1 MKFCALDIFLDSSM
15 HLIGRSAG
23 IVTGNC
29 PYSAQLNVSLV
40 PLSFV
45 GEKLENLLSLYSP
58 TDNEAEGI
66 DLINHI
72 LDYWPGL
79 FDFTKIQKTI
89 LPTLFEKVF
98 EECGTLDS
106 DLIKKKVV
114 FLPHADKS
122 NQDFEFDLNAR
133 WEKLTSELKYQNR
146 FFLSEELDWDSI
158 RTTLELLVRTH
169 VKGNR
174 FYRARISEDLIDIS
188 EMGKPPREKASA
200 GRANPLGIPYLY
212 LATDP
217 ETTYYESRA
226 GLHEQI
232 FLGEFEAKENLNVVS
247 LERIEFLGP
256 VEILELGFD
265 LEEFIRFRGFLM
277 KLSQELSKPIR
288 KKDSDFDYLPT
299 QYLCEYI
306 KSVLG
311 FDGVQYQ
318 SAMNPSGSNLAIFND
333 HKVECVGV
341 KVLKVDEVIY
351 QVSEREE
358 TADEGLNFS

>member
-1 MKFCALDIFLDSSM
+1 MKFCALDIFLDPSILS
-15 HLIGRSAG
+15 IGESYTNPG
-23 IVTGNC
+23 EC
-29 PYSAQLNVSLV
+29 PYSKRRNVQLI
-40 PLSFV
+40 PLPFL
-45 GEKLENLLSLYSP
+45 GEVLENIFSLYGVAESE
-58 TDNEAEGI
+58 NEGI
-66 DLINHI
+66 DLVDHV

-79 FDFTKIQKTI
+79 IDLTKIQKSI
-89 LPTLFEKVF
+89 LPALI
-98 EECGTLDS
+98 EEIFDEYGNLDTE
-106 DLIKKKVV
+106 LINKKVV

-122 NQDFEFDLNAR
+122 NQDFEYDLNTR
-133 WEKLTSELKYQNR
+133 WEKLSHELKYQNR

-158 RTTLELLVRTH
+158 RTSLELLVRTH
-169 VKGNR
+169 IKGGR
-174 FYRARISEDLIDIS
+174 YYRARISEDLIERS
-188 EMGKPPREKASA
+188 EMGKPPKEKASA
-200 GRANPLGIPYLY
+200 GRANPIGIPYLY

-217 ETTYYESRA
+217 QTTFYESRA

-232 FLGEFEAKENLNVVS
+232 FLGEFEAKENLNIVS

-256 VEILELGFD
+256 VEIQELGFD
-265 LEEFIRFRGFLM
+265 LEEFVRFRGFLM

-333 HKVECVGV
+333 HKVECTDV
-341 KVLKVDEVIY
+341 KVLKVEDVKY
-351 QVSEREE
+351 KVSPREE
-358 TADEGLNFS
+358 T

>member
-1 MKFCALDIFLDSSM
+1 MKFCALDIFLDPSILSIGESLT
-15 HLIGRSAG
+15 HPGECPFSGRLNEPLI
-23 IVTGNC
+23 
-29 PYSAQLNVSLV
+29 
-40 PLSFV
+40 PLSFL
-45 GEKLENLLSLYSP
+45 GEILENLFSLYRLAE
-58 TDNEAEGI
+58 NENEGI
-66 DLINHI
+66 DLIDHA
-72 LDYWPGL
+72 LAYWPGL
-79 FDFTKIQKTI
+79 IDLTKIQKSI
-89 LPTLFEKVF
+89 LPSLFEQLF
-98 EECGTLDS
+98 EDYGNLDT
-106 DLIKKKVV
+106 DLINKKVV

-122 NQDFEFDLNAR
+122 NQDFESDLNTR
-133 WEKLTSELKYQNR
+133 WEKLSYELKYQNR

-174 FYRARISEDLIDIS
+174 YYRARISEDSIDSI
-188 EMGKPPREKASA
+188 EMGKPPKEKASA

-212 LATDP
+212 LATDQ

-232 FLGEFEAKENLNVVS
+232 YLGEFEAKENLNVVS

-256 VEILELGFD
+256 VEIQELGFD

-277 KLSQELSKPIR
+277 KLSRELSKPIR

-333 HKVECVGV
+333 HKVECIGV
-341 KVLKVDEVIY
+341 KVLKVDEVKY

-358 TADEGLNFS
+358 TANEGLNVS

>member
-1 MKFCALDIFLDSSM
+1 MNFCALNIFLDPSI
-15 HLIGRSAG
+15 HLIGKTAVKSN
-23 IVTGNC
+23 GNC
-29 PYSAQLNVSLV
+29 PYSSQLNVPLI
-40 PLSFV
+40 PLSFI
-45 GEKLENLLSLYSP
+45 GEKIENLLSLYSI
-58 TDNEAEGI
+58 TDNGEESTYLI
-66 DLINHI
+66 DHI
-72 LDYWPGL
+72 LGYWPGL
-79 FDFTKIQKTI
+79 FDLGKIQKSI

-98 EECGTLDS
+98 EEYGTLDA
-106 DLIKKKVV
+106 DLIKKKVL

-122 NQDFEFDLNAR
+122 NQDFEFDLNTR
-133 WEKLTSELKYQNR
+133 WERLSNELKYQNR

-169 VKGNR
+169 TKGTKY
-174 FYRARISEDLIDIS
+174 FRARISEDKVEIS
-188 EMGKPPREKASA
+188 NMGKPPREKASA

-232 FLGEFEAKENLNVVS
+232 YLGEFVAKENLHIVS

-256 VEILELGFD
+256 VEIQELGFD

-333 HKVECVGV
+333 NKVECIGI
-341 KVLKVDEVIY
+341 KVFKVDEVKY
-351 QVSEREE
+351 KVSERKEIGGE
-358 TADEGLNFS
+358 

>member
-1 MKFCALDIFLDSSM
+1 MSLCALDIFLDPSIL
-15 HLIGRSAG
+15 LIARTGVNAN
-23 IVTGNC
+23 GNC
-29 PYSAQLNVSLV
+29 PYTSQTDVPVV

-58 TDNEAEGI
+58 AEKDDEGI
-66 DLINHI
+66 ELIDHI
-72 LDYWPGL
+72 LEYWPGL
-79 FDFTKIQKTI
+79 FDLTKIQKTI
-89 LPTLFEKVF
+89 LPTVFEKVF
-98 EECGTLDS
+98 EEYETLDPN
-106 DLIKKKVV
+106 LVKKKVV
-114 FLPHADKS
+114 FLPHADES
-122 NQDFEFDLNAR
+122 NQDFELDLNSK
-133 WEKLTSELKYQNR
+133 WEDLTEELKYQNR
-146 FFLSEELDWDSI
+146 FFLSKKLDWDSI
-158 RTTLELLVRTH
+158 GTALQLLVRLSE
-169 VKGNR
+169 KGNR
-174 FYRARISEDLIDIS
+174 YFRARISDDKIDIS
-188 EMGKPPREKASA
+188 QMGKPDKEKASP
-200 GRANPLGIPYLY
+200 GRANPVGIPYLY

-232 FLGEFEAKENLNVVS
+232 FLGEFEARENLMVVS

-256 VEILELGFD
+256 VEIQEKGFD

-333 HKVECVGV
+333 HKVECIGV
-341 KVLKVDEVIY
+341 KVLKVDEVKY
-351 QVSEREE
+351 EVSEYEITR
-358 TADEGLNFS
+358 